1 LLKGYVCLAN
11 RHIYQIIC
19 YNWRKVVPPKI
30 RQLKAALSR
39 AGFYSRSAKGSHTV
53 WRHPAFPA
61 LRVSLS
67 GKDGED
73 AQKYQI
79 EDVRDAL
86 RKVEKEL

>member
-1 LLKGYVCLAN
+1 MANGYV
-11 RHIYQIIC
+11 YQRIC

-39 AGFYSRSAKGSHTV
+39 AGFYSRSAKGSHMV
-53 WRHPAFPA
+53 WRHPLFPG

-73 AQKYQI
+73 AQRYQI
-79 EDVRDAL
+79 EDVREAL
-86 RKVEKEL
+86 RKVEKDL